1 MLGKGVCDQA
11 TVVSS
16 CHPANR
22 IRIVKLGKIDAVK
35 NLEHRAAP
43 LATLQM
49 LGLVD
54 QIFPVSNF
62 YFKVSLAAGIS
73 DEIFVSTIRKF
84 NKKISNTLFH
94 SFFDGLTTTPFVA
107 PPPPRVP
114 FSWLT
119 GNDSRGRPGEKT
131 TPCALVIEDPPFS
144 LTRASVEQW
153 AVSLGLDARFC
164 WGESPSESS
173 CGILEFLAPPNFSP
187 ASLLYYSAKT
197 FRVSFFPKLP
207 SQFSRRKR

>member
-1 MLGKGVCDQA
+1 
-11 TVVSS
+11 
-16 CHPANR
+16 
-22 IRIVKLGKIDAVK
+22 
-35 NLEHRAAP
+35 
-43 LATLQM
+43 M

-54 QIFPVSNF
+54 QIFPILFQSP
-62 YFKVSLAAGIS
+62 LLWGS

-144 LTRASVEQW
+144 LTRANVEQW

-164 WGESPSESS
+164 WGEAPSGSS
-173 CGILEFLAPPNFSP
+173 CGILEFLAPPNFTP
-187 ASLLYYSAKT
+187 PSLLYHSAKT
-197 FRVSFFPKLP
+197 FRVFFFPKLP
-207 SQFSRRKR
+207 SQISRRENGKKDAATTLRECFSGQACILPRLSNLPSCKS